1 MAKKKHKQP
10 SGQPALGFGN
20 KVEKLVV
27 SLDPTVLAEL
37 RRRHEE
43 TGATMAE
50 LVRRAVKFWIAGT
63 KVEEARFDNLTGRRG
78 KA

>member
-20 KVEKLVV
+20 KPEKLVIT
-27 SLDPTVLAEL
+27 LDPAVLAEL
-37 RRRHEE
+37 RRRHQE

-63 KVEEARFDNLTGRRG
+63 KAAALKVDEERLRR
-78 KA
+78 